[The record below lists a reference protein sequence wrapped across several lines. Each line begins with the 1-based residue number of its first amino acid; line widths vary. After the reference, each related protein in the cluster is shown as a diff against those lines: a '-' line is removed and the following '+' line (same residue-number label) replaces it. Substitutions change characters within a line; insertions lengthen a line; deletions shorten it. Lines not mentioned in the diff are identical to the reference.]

1 MSSLPSNL
9 LRTTRR
15 EKLTFWISMSNWTMT
30 AIFIPTCI
38 SNLRTL
44 TNSYCHHHVTPVM
57 LNVVSPTARPHVSY
71 VSAQTSMFS
80 QIVYLTCL
88 TICVYEATVVKKLRR
103 KSREL
108 LMIISRRAQLLR
120 LNPSILESLV
130 FWSIIP
136 AFQMLMLS
144 LRVSSPSSTVPTLC
158 VSAYPR
164 SHLFVSAALL
174 TYVIL

>member
-15 EKLTFWISMSNWTMT
+15 QKLTFWILMSNWTLT

-57 LNVVSPTARPHVSY
+57 LNVVFPTARPHVSY
-71 VSAQTSMFS
+71 VSVQTLMLSRT
-80 QIVYLTCL
+80 VYLTCL
-88 TICVYEATVVKKLRR
+88 IICVYEATVAKKLRH

-108 LMIISRRAQLLR
+108 LMTILRRAQLLR
-120 LNPSILESLV
+120 PNPSILESLV
-130 FWSIIP
+130 SWSIIQVY
-136 AFQMLMLS
+136 QMLMLS
-144 LRVSSPSSTVPTLC
+144 LRVSYLSSTVPTLC

-164 SHLFVSAALL
+164 SHLFVSAAPL
-174 TYVIL
+174 TYVI